1 MPLNWLR
8 PFVKNEQLS
17 IKRQP
22 FGVQDHTSSSQLS
35 KAFTTRSIRHKGIH
49 GMVSKEVLAR
59 FSSVVGEDNCWH
71 EPADLALYSFDS
83 SVEAPAAP
91 DFVVRPQ
98 TTEQVAA
105 IAKLCH
111 EHGIPLIT
119 RGSGTNLSGGT
130 IAVDG
135 GCVLLMTLMNK
146 VLEVNVEDMYAVVQ
160 AGAVTADVA
169 AAVKQSGLFYP
180 PDPGSQKMSTI
191 GGNIAE
197 NAGGLRGLKYGV
209 TKDYVMGV
217 TFVDMQ
223 GHIVKAGGKTVKL
236 CTGFNLTGLMI
247 QSEGQLGVI
256 TECILKIVPP
266 PKAAKSMLVSFPSIM
281 DAGNTVSEI
290 VRSHVLPATLEL
302 MDNFTINT
310 VHEATG
316 VPLPTDAAALLLIE
330 VDGHPAVVEEE
341 YAAVQQACQNNSGN
355 IQLAHTV
362 EQREAMWEARRKA
375 LSSLARLRP
384 TLVLE
389 DATVPRTK
397 IPQFLEALEAIK
409 LKHQVTIGTFGHAG
423 DGNLHPTILCD
434 KRDPEEM
441 ERVHAA
447 VDEIFEVALGLD
459 GTCSGEHGI
468 GLAKQKYMVQEV
480 GEGTVS
486 YMQAI
491 KRGVDPSNLLNP
503 HKQAI

>member
-1 MPLNWLR
+1 
-8 PFVKNEQLS
+8 
-17 IKRQP
+17 
-22 FGVQDHTSSSQLS
+22 
-35 KAFTTRSIRHKGIH
+35 
-49 GMVSKEVLAR
+49 MVMLSKEVLAK
-59 FSSVVGEDNCWH
+59 FKSLVGKDDYWDQ
-71 EPADLALYSFDS
+71 PADLALYSFDS
-83 SVEAPAAP
+83 SVENPVMP
-91 DFVVRPQ
+91 QVVVRPQ
-98 TTEQVAA
+98 TTAQVAE
-105 IAKLCH
+105 IAKLCY
-111 EHGIPLIT
+111 ENSIPLIT
-119 RGSGTNLSGGT
+119 RGSGTNLAGSS
-130 IAVDG
+130 IPVAG
-135 GCVLLMTLMNK
+135 GCVLLMTKMNK
-146 VLEVNVEDMYAVVQ
+146 VLEINVDDMYAVVQ
-160 AGAVTADVA
+160 AGAITLDVA
-169 AAVKQSGLFYP
+169 EAVKKTGLFYP

-223 GHIVKAGGKTVKL
+223 GNVVKAGGKTVKL

-247 QSEGQLGVI
+247 QSEGQLGII
-256 TECILKIVPP
+256 TECVLKIVPP
-266 PKAAKSMLVSFPSIM
+266 PKAAKSMLVSFQSII
-281 DAGNTVSEI
+281 DAGNTVSDI
-290 VRSHVLPATLEL
+290 IRAHVLPATLEL

-310 VHEATG
+310 VHQATG

-341 YAAVQQACQNNSGN
+341 YAAVQQVCAKNRGD
-355 IQLAHTV
+355 ITLANTP
-362 EQREAMWEARRKA
+362 EEREAMWEGRRKA

-397 IPQFLEALEAIK
+397 IPQFLQALEEIK
-409 LKHQVTIGTFGHAG
+409 KKHNVTIGTFGHAG

-434 KRDPEEM
+434 KRDKSEM
-441 ERVHAA
+441 ERVHKA
-447 VDEIFEVALGLD
+447 VDEIFEVALSLD

-480 GEGTVS
+480 GTGTVN
-486 YMQAI
+486 YMKAI
-491 KRGVDPSNLLNP
+491 KQGVDPKNLLNP